1 MDWWLIL
8 LIIFGSLII
17 LMLSGMPVAF
27 SFLLIN
33 LVGVVILWGGSKGLQ
48 QLILSMGGSVA
59 TFTLLPVALFI
70 LIGEVFFQS
79 GMALRAIDVLDK
91 WMGRMPGRLGL
102 LAVAAG
108 TLFGTLSGMSMAS
121 VAMLGSVLVPEMERQ
136 GYKKPMSLGPILG
149 SGGLAI
155 MIPPSSLA
163 IILGTLGQFSVGKLL
178 ISISFPGLVMATFYS
193 LYIIIRCKLQPH
205 LAPTYE
211 VTPTPL
217 REKIT
222 LTVKHVLPLS
232 LVIFLV
238 TGVIFL
244 GIATPSEAAA
254 TGAFGAIVLACL
266 YRGLK
271 WERLKEIIYNTIEI
285 AVFILLIIT
294 GSTAFSQILAFSGAI
309 GGLTKMVVSLSVP
322 PILLLIAMQSVVL
335 VLGCLMDQVA
345 IMMITIPI
353 FMPVVNIL
361 GFNPVWFG
369 VMYLL
374 NLEIATSSP
383 PFGMSLF
390 VMKGVAPYNTTMTD
404 IYLAALPFI
413 CLDLLVMALMII
425 FPAIVIWPS
434 LVF

>member
-1 MDWWLIL
+1 VDWWLIL
-8 LIIFGSLII
+8 LVIFGGLIL

-27 SFLLIN
+27 SFILIN
-33 LVGVVILWGGSKGLQ
+33 LIGVVFLWGGAAGIE

-70 LIGEVFFQS
+70 LMGEVFFHS

-121 VAMLGSVLVPEMERQ
+121 VAMLGSVLVPEMEKR
-136 GYKKPMSLGPILG
+136 GYGKPMSLGPILG

-163 IILGTLGQFSVGKLL
+163 IILATLGKFSIAKLL
-178 ISISFPGLVMATFYS
+178 IAITFPGLLMAVCYS

-205 LAPTYE
+205 LAPTYD
-211 VTPTPL
+211 VTPAPF
-217 REKIT
+217 REKIV
-222 LTVKHVLPLS
+222 LTVTYVMPLAII
-232 LVIFLV
+232 IFLV

-254 TGAFGAIVLACL
+254 TGTLGAIVLALL
-266 YRGLK
+266 YKGINKNKLK
-271 WERLKEIIYNTIEI
+271 GTIFTTIEI
-285 AVFILLIIT
+285 TVFILLIIT

-309 GGLTKMVVSLSVP
+309 GGFTKWVIGLSMP
-322 PILLLIAMQSVVL
+322 PMLLLIAMQILLL

-345 IMMITIPI
+345 IMMITLPI
-353 FMPVVNIL
+353 FMPVVNAL
-361 GFNPVWFG
+361 GFHPVWFG
-369 VMYLL
+369 ALYLL
-374 NLEIATSSP
+374 NMEIATTSP

-390 VMKGVAPYNTTMTD
+390 VMKGVTLSNTTMAD
-404 IYLAALPFI
+404 IYGAALPFI
-413 CLDLLVMALMII
+413 GLDLLVMTLMII
-425 FPAIVIWPS
+425 FPDIVLWFI
-434 LVF
+434 